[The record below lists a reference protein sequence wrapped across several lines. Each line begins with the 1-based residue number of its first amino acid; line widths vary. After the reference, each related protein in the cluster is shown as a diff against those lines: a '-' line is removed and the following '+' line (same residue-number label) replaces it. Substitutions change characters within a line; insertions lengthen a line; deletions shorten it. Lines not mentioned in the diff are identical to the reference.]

1 MYMLDEAKYLL
12 DCAEKSLEEIKEKY
26 NEYTSLPEVPLELK
40 ENIREF
46 LGKVNSSLE
55 YQAFIVFSRCCEDSI
70 PPQKLE
76 RARSRVYFPCRD
88 TENAFRFY
96 IKDRFPG
103 LNENGKLFVD
113 LFEEV
118 QPYNVENKWLSL
130 LSTLNN
136 GNKHRALSK
145 QYRNK
150 KVKIVN
156 GVIGGVTLK
165 NVTLEGFGT
174 PIMYGN
180 TPIEFEGDNPFH
192 KNFNYSTDITYV
204 FSEINRPVL
213 TTLENIYTGALRFTN
228 KFEDL
233 HY

>member
-1 MYMLDEAKYLL
+1 MLDEAKYLL
-12 DCAEKSLEEIKEKY
+12 EYAKELLEEIKEKY

-40 ENIREF
+40 DKIREF

-55 YQAFIVFSRCCEDSI
+55 YQAFIVFSSYCEDSI

-118 QPYNVENKWLSL
+118 QPYNVDNKWLSL
-130 LSTLNN
+130 LAKLNN

-145 QYRNK
+145 QFRDK
-150 KVKIVN
+150 KVHISN
-156 GVIGGVTLK
+156 GRIGNFIFKDVTF
-165 NVTLEGFGT
+165 EGTAT
-174 PIMYGN
+174 PIMLGD
-180 TPIEFEGDNPFH
+180 TPIDFEGYSPYND
-192 KNFNYSTDITYV
+192 NFNFNTEITYV
-204 FSEINRPVL
+204 FSEINNPVL
-213 TTLENIYTGALRFTN
+213 STLEDIYEGASSFIRKLNVLLT
-228 KFEDL
+228 K
-233 HY
+233 